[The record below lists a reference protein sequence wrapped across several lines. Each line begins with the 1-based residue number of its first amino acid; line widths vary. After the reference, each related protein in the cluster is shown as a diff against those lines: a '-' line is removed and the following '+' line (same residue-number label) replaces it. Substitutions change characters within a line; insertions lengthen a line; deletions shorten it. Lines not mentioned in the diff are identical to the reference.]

1 MIIITKAV
9 VLLAIV
15 IMLILG
21 GTVAYAFIAD
31 KYNGE

>member
-1 MIIITKAV
+1 MIIITKVV

-21 GTVAYAFIAD
+21 GTVAYAFIVD

>member
-1 MIIITKAV
+1 MTIIAKIV

-21 GTVAYAFIAD
+21 GTVAYAFISD
-31 KYNGE
+31 RYNGE